1 MKEDHYRF
9 LPSLKTTKMPKIW
22 EFVES
27 FWRHRA
33 AIMNFESDSA
43 VLKIRR
49 HRRIMVRKTLD
60 TMVNHLCVPEC
71 RPPHRKWD
79 STPSHEWDYKLEKH
93 TARLLWWRKR
103 RKRKKRKD
111 HGGDGAALPPAVVVG
126 YGKGRASKFF
136 RGRLLKRQS
145 TSVASGLR
153 MKVVLMDEYFTSQK
167 CSRCLRQLSDLHRPK
182 VDIST
187 HEWRYPPYTV
197 KVCRHE
203 ACKHPAA
210 NEAAFHWVYWNRDT
224 NASINILHLLLCQ
237 VFHPESLRP
246 REFQREDTPLE
257 ELGPLM
263 RDLLGGDDTISGSFF
278 RE

>member
-9 LPSLKTTKMPKIW
+9 LPTLKTTRMPKIW

-33 AIMNFESDSA
+33 VVMSFESDPS

-49 HRRIMVRKTLD
+49 HRRIMLRRTLD
-60 TMVNHLCVPEC
+60 RMVNHLCVPDC
-71 RPPHRKWD
+71 RRSHKKRA
-79 STPSHEWDYKLEKH
+79 PSSGRVSNYKLDED
-93 TARLLWWRKR
+93 TGRLLRTRNR
-103 RKRKKRKD
+103 RKKRKRKD
-111 HGGDGAALPPAVVVG
+111 HGGVGTPSRPAVVVG
-126 YGKGRASKFF
+126 YGKGRVSKFF

-145 TSVASGLR
+145 TSVACGMR
-153 MKVVLMDEYFTSQK
+153 MKVVQIDEYFTSQK
-167 CSRCLRQLSDLHRPK
+167 CCRCLRQLSDLHRPK

-187 HEWRYPPYTV
+187 REWRYPPYTV

-203 ACKHPAA
+203 ACRHPAA

-224 NASINILHLLLCQ
+224 NASVNILHLLLCRL
-237 VFHPESLRP
+237 FHPESLRP

-257 ELGPLM
+257 KLGPSM
-263 RDLLGGDDTISGSFF
+263 RDLLSGDDTISWSFF